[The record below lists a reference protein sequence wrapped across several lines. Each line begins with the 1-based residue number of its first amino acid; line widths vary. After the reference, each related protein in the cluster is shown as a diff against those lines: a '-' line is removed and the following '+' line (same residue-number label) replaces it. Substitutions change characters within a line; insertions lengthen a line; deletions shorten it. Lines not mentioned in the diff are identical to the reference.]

1 MSAQKLY
8 LGVDTS
14 NYTTSLALCANG
26 KIIRHVRRLLPVAD
40 GACGLRQSDAVFL
53 HTRALPELAE
63 ELFCDDTYAVSNLAG
78 VGVPVAPRDA
88 VGSLDIPTPKGKG
101 DVHLISLSNA
111 KAEDLAQVINTLVE
125 RQRAAGTEDQ
135 KPDTVLSKDI
145 KVVADKSTNSL
156 VVTARPDEFEA
167 LSNIVAK
174 LDVVRKQVFI
184 EALIMEVSSE
194 ASFSFGINWAIG
206 GNTGDAAIVG
216 GVSLNGGAVS
226 LSSSGANKTVS
237 LPAGVSIGAILKD
250 AITVG
255 NTSYN
260 IQSILNAVRGN
271 SDVDVLATPQ
281 LLTLDNEEASVEVV
295 DNIPFTKEST
305 TRNDN
310 DFTTQSMD
318 YKDVGVKLKI
328 TPRISD
334 DGSLRLEVEQEVSR
348 VTQGLITLTN
358 GDQLVAPTTRK
369 RLVKTTI
376 LLQDSQTAV
385 IGGLLDDQKTY
396 NQSEVP
402 GLGSIPVLGRTD
414 PVKCWKTAGH
424 GSQTLTQAMQHSC
437 NVALVQIGQLVG
449 ARTFYKYA
457 EAFGFLNLTNN
468 VDSSL
473 TAKTGID
480 LSGESGSIWWSQNT
494 FYDPENFSQLAA
506 ASFGQTFTIT
516 PLQLITA
523 VSACVNGGYLMKP
536 YVVKSI
542 VNGDGEA
549 VVSNSPTVVR
559 QVVSEQTSAT
569 VRQILEQ
576 VVGDPVDGTGKN
588 AYVAGY
594 RIGGKTGTSEKVAQ
608 DAAGGAKEYIVSF
621 IGFAPADDPQIV
633 ILVLLDTPSS
643 STGIYISGGQ
653 MAAPTVGKMMA
664 DILPYLGVEPSYSET
679 EKTYMDKTVPNVTG
693 LSVEQAKA
701 ALEEVGLQARVY
713 GEGNTVT
720 AQLPGS
726 GAVVASGST
735 ILLYAG
741 KEPSADKETMPDLTN
756 LSYQTARDRMA
767 ALGLYIKTNSSITD
781 TAQIVSGQTVAA
793 GTQLDHGTV
802 VEVTLVTSDSSML
815 GRY

>member
-1 MSAQKLY
+1 MANETSGRRDNRVPFRASTKTPNIMMLRRTRLLLIVCGILAFAVLGIKLFSVMIIHHDEY
-8 LGVDTS
+8 EKMAIDQQVRETEITASRGAIYDT
-14 NYTTSLALCANG
+14 NG
-26 KIIRHVRRLLPVAD
+26 KILAMNASVDTIFISPAEIAKNNEDPQLIARELSEILDVDYDKILSMTKNTDRWYEVVKRKVEPDVSEKVRAFKKEKKL
-40 GACGLRQSDAVFL
+40 
-53 HTRALPELAE
+53 
-63 ELFCDDTYAVSNLAG
+63 
-78 VGVPVAPRDA
+78 VGVKIEPDTKRYYPY
-88 VGSLDIPTPKGKG
+88 GSLAAHVIGFVGQDNEGRYGLEQRYDSYLTGSTGRIIRATDNRGTDMLFVNYEDYYDETKGNDMNLTIDATIQYYVEKHLQQAVEDY
-101 DVHLISLSNA
+101 DVQNGA
-111 KAEDLAQVINTLVE
+111 
-125 RQRAAGTEDQ
+125 
-135 KPDTVLSKDI
+135 
-145 KVVADKSTNSL
+145 
-156 VVTARPDEFEA
+156 
-167 LSNIVAK
+167 
-174 LDVVRKQVFI
+174 
-184 EALIMEVSSE
+184 
-194 ASFSFGINWAIG
+194 
-206 GNTGDAAIVG
+206 AAIAMDP
-216 GVSLNGGAVS
+216 S
-226 LSSSGANKTVS
+226 T
-237 LPAGVSIGAILKD
+237 GAILGMVSLGNFDLNNYQKISDKD
-250 AITVG
+250 QEAIDAETDPDKR
-255 NTSYN
+255 SE
-260 IQSILNAVRGN
+260 
-271 SDVDVLATPQ
+271 
-281 LLTLDNEEASVEVV
+281 LLTAAQQKQWRNKALSDTYE
-295 DNIPFTKEST
+295 PGST
-305 TRNDN
+305 
-310 DFTTQSMD
+310 F
-318 YKDVGVKLKI
+318 KI
-328 TPRISD
+328 
-334 DGSLRLEVEQEVSR
+334 
-348 VTQGLITLTN
+348 ITLAMALEE
-358 GDQLVAPTTRK
+358 GV
-369 RLVKTTI
+369 V
-376 LLQDSQTAV
+376 
-385 IGGLLDDQKTY
+385 
-396 NQSEVP
+396 SESSSFYC
-402 GLGSIPVLGRTD
+402 GGSIPVLGRTD

-473 TAKTGID
+473 TAKTGI
-480 LSGESGSIWWSQNT
+480 
-494 FYDPENFSQLAA
+494 
-506 ASFGQTFTIT
+506 
-516 PLQLITA
+516 
-523 VSACVNGGYLMKP
+523 
-536 YVVKSI
+536 
-542 VNGDGEA
+542 
-549 VVSNSPTVVR
+549 
-559 QVVSEQTSAT
+559 
-569 VRQILEQ
+569 
-576 VVGDPVDGTGKN
+576 
-588 AYVAGY
+588 AGY

-713 GEGNTVT
+713 GEGGTVT

-741 KEPSADKETMPDLTN
+741 KEPSPDKETMPDLTN

>member
-1 MSAQKLY
+1 MMYK
-8 LGVDTS
+8 VDAMFDSFSKAATALRVS
-14 NYTTSLALCANG
+14 VLFLALLCALGFPSAAPAWAEPESGLTLDFKDADIHALIKYISEATGRNFITDPTVKG
-26 KIIRHVRRLLPVAD
+26 KVTVYSPVKISPDEAFETFVSILRVQ
-40 GACGLRQSDAVFL
+40 GYAVQKSGTAYKIVPLKEGLGQGEDAAVGRKMGSEL
-53 HTRALPELAE
+53 ETVVTQIVPLKVGVAAELAKILPSLLGKDYAISAYTPSTTLALTAPAPNVAKAMAFLEQAATLAKILKSRDE
-63 ELFCDDTYAVSNLAG
+63 EYAKKGRPTVSLVLADERTNSLLIYG
-78 VGVPVAPRDA
+78 DPEAIGMARDA

-334 DGSLRLEVEQEVSR
+334 DGSLRLEVEQEV
-348 VTQGLITLTN
+348 

-402 GLGSIPVLGRTD
+402 GLGSIPVLGWLFKSRNKKST
-414 PVKCWKTAGH
+414 
-424 GSQTLTQAMQHSC
+424 QTNLFIFITPKVIRNAADSADLTREK
-437 NVALVQIGQLVG
+437 QLVLHETSVG
-449 ARTFYKYA
+449 H
-457 EAFGFLNLTNN
+457 
-468 VDSSL
+468 
-473 TAKTGID
+473 
-480 LSGESGSIWWSQNT
+480 
-494 FYDPENFSQLAA
+494 
-506 ASFGQTFTIT
+506 
-516 PLQLITA
+516 
-523 VSACVNGGYLMKP
+523 
-536 YVVKSI
+536 
-542 VNGDGEA
+542 DG
-549 VVSNSPTVVR
+549 
-559 QVVSEQTSAT
+559 
-569 VRQILEQ
+569 
-576 VVGDPVDGTGKN
+576 
-588 AYVAGY
+588 
-594 RIGGKTGTSEKVAQ
+594 
-608 DAAGGAKEYIVSF
+608 
-621 IGFAPADDPQIV
+621 
-633 ILVLLDTPSS
+633 
-643 STGIYISGGQ
+643 
-653 MAAPTVGKMMA
+653 
-664 DILPYLGVEPSYSET
+664 
-679 EKTYMDKTVPNVTG
+679 
-693 LSVEQAKA
+693 
-701 ALEEVGLQARVY
+701 
-713 GEGNTVT
+713 
-720 AQLPGS
+720 
-726 GAVVASGST
+726 
-735 ILLYAG
+735 
-741 KEPSADKETMPDLTN
+741 
-756 LSYQTARDRMA
+756 
-767 ALGLYIKTNSSITD
+767 LGLPIMSKPKLLKPVFVN
-781 TAQIVSGQTVAA
+781 
-793 GTQLDHGTV
+793 
-802 VEVTLVTSDSSML
+802 
-815 GRY
+815 

>member
-1 MSAQKLY
+1 M
-8 LGVDTS
+8 
-14 NYTTSLALCANG
+14 
-26 KIIRHVRRLLPVAD
+26 
-40 GACGLRQSDAVFL
+40 
-53 HTRALPELAE
+53 
-63 ELFCDDTYAVSNLAG
+63 LFH
-78 VGVPVAPRDA
+78 
-88 VGSLDIPTPKGKG
+88 I
-101 DVHLISLSNA
+101 HLISLSNA

-305 TRNDN
+305 TRND
-310 DFTTQSMD
+310 
-318 YKDVGVKLKI
+318 KDVGVKLKI

-402 GLGSIPVLGRTD
+402 GLGSIPVLGWLFKSRNKKST
-414 PVKCWKTAGH
+414 
-424 GSQTLTQAMQHSC
+424 QTNLFIFITPKVIRNAADSADLTREK
-437 NVALVQIGQLVG
+437 QLVLHETSVG
-449 ARTFYKYA
+449 H
-457 EAFGFLNLTNN
+457 
-468 VDSSL
+468 
-473 TAKTGID
+473 
-480 LSGESGSIWWSQNT
+480 
-494 FYDPENFSQLAA
+494 
-506 ASFGQTFTIT
+506 
-516 PLQLITA
+516 
-523 VSACVNGGYLMKP
+523 
-536 YVVKSI
+536 
-542 VNGDGEA
+542 DG
-549 VVSNSPTVVR
+549 
-559 QVVSEQTSAT
+559 
-569 VRQILEQ
+569 
-576 VVGDPVDGTGKN
+576 
-588 AYVAGY
+588 
-594 RIGGKTGTSEKVAQ
+594 
-608 DAAGGAKEYIVSF
+608 
-621 IGFAPADDPQIV
+621 
-633 ILVLLDTPSS
+633 
-643 STGIYISGGQ
+643 
-653 MAAPTVGKMMA
+653 
-664 DILPYLGVEPSYSET
+664 
-679 EKTYMDKTVPNVTG
+679 
-693 LSVEQAKA
+693 
-701 ALEEVGLQARVY
+701 
-713 GEGNTVT
+713 
-720 AQLPGS
+720 
-726 GAVVASGST
+726 
-735 ILLYAG
+735 
-741 KEPSADKETMPDLTN
+741 
-756 LSYQTARDRMA
+756 
-767 ALGLYIKTNSSITD
+767 LGLPIMSKPKLLKPVFVN
-781 TAQIVSGQTVAA
+781 
-793 GTQLDHGTV
+793 
-802 VEVTLVTSDSSML
+802 
-815 GRY
+815 

>member
-1 MSAQKLY
+1 MMYK
-8 LGVDTS
+8 VDAMFDSFSKAATALRVS
-14 NYTTSLALCANG
+14 VLFLALLCAQGFPSAAPAWAEPESGLTLDFKDADIHALIKYISEATGRNFITDPTVKG
-26 KIIRHVRRLLPVAD
+26 KVTVYSPVKISPDEAFETFVSI
-40 GACGLRQSDAVFL
+40 LRVQG
-53 HTRALPELAE
+53 
-63 ELFCDDTYAVSNLAG
+63 YAVQKSGTAYKIVPLKEGLGQGEDAAVG
-78 VGVPVAPRDA
+78 RKMGSELETVVTQIVPLKVGVAATLAKILKSRDEEYAKKGRPTVSLVLADERTNSLLIYGDPEAIGMARDA

-216 GVSLNGGAVS
+216 GVSLNEGAVS

-402 GLGSIPVLGRTD
+402 GLGSIPVLGWLFKSRNKKST
-414 PVKCWKTAGH
+414 
-424 GSQTLTQAMQHSC
+424 QTNLFIFITPKVIRNAADSADLTREK
-437 NVALVQIGQLVG
+437 QLVLHETSVG
-449 ARTFYKYA
+449 HD
-457 EAFGFLNLTNN
+457 GLGLPIM
-468 VDSSL
+468 S
-473 TAKTGID
+473 
-480 LSGESGSIWWSQNT
+480 
-494 FYDPENFSQLAA
+494 
-506 ASFGQTFTIT
+506 
-516 PLQLITA
+516 
-523 VSACVNGGYLMKP
+523 KP
-536 YVVKSI
+536 K
-542 VNGDGEA
+542 
-549 VVSNSPTVVR
+549 
-559 QVVSEQTSAT
+559 
-569 VRQILEQ
+569 
-576 VVGDPVDGTGKN
+576 
-588 AYVAGY
+588 
-594 RIGGKTGTSEKVAQ
+594 
-608 DAAGGAKEYIVSF
+608 
-621 IGFAPADDPQIV
+621 
-633 ILVLLDTPSS
+633 LL
-643 STGIYISGGQ
+643 
-653 MAAPTVGKMMA
+653 
-664 DILPYLGVEPSYSET
+664 
-679 EKTYMDKTVPNVTG
+679 KTVFVN
-693 LSVEQAKA
+693 
-701 ALEEVGLQARVY
+701 
-713 GEGNTVT
+713 
-720 AQLPGS
+720 
-726 GAVVASGST
+726 
-735 ILLYAG
+735 
-741 KEPSADKETMPDLTN
+741 
-756 LSYQTARDRMA
+756 
-767 ALGLYIKTNSSITD
+767 
-781 TAQIVSGQTVAA
+781 
-793 GTQLDHGTV
+793 
-802 VEVTLVTSDSSML
+802 
-815 GRY
+815 

>member
-1 MSAQKLY
+1 M
-8 LGVDTS
+8 
-14 NYTTSLALCANG
+14 
-26 KIIRHVRRLLPVAD
+26 
-40 GACGLRQSDAVFL
+40 
-53 HTRALPELAE
+53 
-63 ELFCDDTYAVSNLAG
+63 
-78 VGVPVAPRDA
+78 
-88 VGSLDIPTPKGKG
+88 
-101 DVHLISLSNA
+101 
-111 KAEDLAQVINTLVE
+111 
-125 RQRAAGTEDQ
+125 
-135 KPDTVLSKDI
+135 
-145 KVVADKSTNSL
+145 
-156 VVTARPDEFEA
+156 
-167 LSNIVAK
+167 
-174 LDVVRKQVFI
+174 
-184 EALIMEVSSE
+184 
-194 ASFSFGINWAIG
+194 
-206 GNTGDAAIVG
+206 
-216 GVSLNGGAVS
+216 
-226 LSSSGANKTVS
+226 
-237 LPAGVSIGAILKD
+237 
-250 AITVG
+250 
-255 NTSYN
+255 
-260 IQSILNAVRGN
+260 
-271 SDVDVLATPQ
+271 LATPQ